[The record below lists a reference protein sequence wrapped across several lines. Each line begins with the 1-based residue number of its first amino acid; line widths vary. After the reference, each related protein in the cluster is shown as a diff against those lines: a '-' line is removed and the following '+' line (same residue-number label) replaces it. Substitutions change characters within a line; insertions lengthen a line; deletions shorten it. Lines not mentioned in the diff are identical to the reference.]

1 MSPTSSGAA
10 PAPERAPLAFT
21 VIALDVTDSTQA
33 EVQSRAT
40 AGAPEG
46 TVVIAR
52 HQRAGRGQRGHD
64 WWDAPGQSLLC
75 SVLLRPDGPP
85 ATVPQLSLV
94 GGLAVAEALAA
105 SAGVGPRIRWPNDLL
120 VEGRKLGGVLA
131 EAATGGGR
139 VEHVILGIG
148 VNVHQSAFPAA
159 LAGRATSLRLL
170 AARVLEA
177 PVLLAAVLDR
187 LGARY
192 AEWRAGGFAA
202 VRAAWLAHS
211 TLPGQVVRLPDGG
224 RGRAEDVGPDGVL
237 LARADDG
244 RLIRIVSGA
253 AVEEEGAV
261 HAARH

>member
-1 MSPTSSGAA
+1 MSPTSSRGAQ
-10 PAPERAPLAFT
+10 APERAPLAFT

-33 EVQSRAT
+33 EVLSRAV

-46 TVVIAR
+46 TVVTAR

-105 SAGVGPRIRWPNDLL
+105 SAGVSPRIRWPNDLL
-120 VEGRKLGGVLA
+120 VDGRKLCGILA

-148 VNVHQSAFPAA
+148 VNLHQSVFPDA
-159 LAGRATSLRLL
+159 LAERATSLRLL
-170 AARVLEA
+170 TGRAPEA
-177 PVLLAAVLDR
+177 PALLAAILER

-192 AEWRAGGFAA
+192 GEWRGGGFAA

-224 RGRAEDVGPDGVL
+224 RGRGEDVGPDGVL

-244 RLIRIVSGA
+244 RLIPIVSGA
-253 AVEEEGAV
+253 AVEEGAV
-261 HAARH
+261 HAAGH